1 MHARRRAGAVG
12 FEGLWAICEG
22 GVLTSADLSCVSAA
36 VAVTVFLA
44 CLSVVFSI
52 LACVVDTDKDIGGNW

>member
-1 MHARRRAGAVG
+1 M
-12 FEGLWAICEG
+12 
-22 GVLTSADLSCVSAA
+22 TSADLSCVSAA